1 MRTRRIYLG
10 ATILALGSLVPCGLV
25 DESKGGE
32 PQIIARGLDN
42 PCGIAV
48 QPGTNHVFVSTR
60 AGVFRLVPA
69 AAGFASHAE
78 IVGFP
83 TDIYGRGPAY
93 KIGPLGLAFLD
104 SKTLIVGG
112 GELPDGE
119 ELVRFYTVRT
129 EPRATG
135 QAQKV
140 EEMKA
145 SSGPFPAGD
154 DSLRGEGN
162 FFGVAV
168 KGTTVFVTANGDDTK
183 GWIFKIEVAAGKPGP
198 LVPFIR
204 SKEETGVD
212 GPTGATIS
220 PDGKL
225 VVCQFGEVN
234 LPGDGLLTI
243 YDPDSGALE
252 AKQKTGL
259 NDPAGVA
266 YSPKTGKLYMIDF
279 SWAVPGKGGLF
290 LLEQGGAKMKATRIA
305 QLNHPSALAFAPDGT
320 LFVAVIGIRE
330 DSDASKAHQPGS
342 VLVFKDL

>member
-1 MRTRRIYLG
+1 MRILPTYLG
-10 ATILALGSLVPCGLV
+10 ATILAAGSLAPCGQFEQAV
-25 DESKGGE
+25 GAE
-32 PQIIARGLDN
+32 PQVIAKGLDN
-42 PCGIAV
+42 PCGIAI
-48 QPGTNHVFVSTR
+48 QPGTGHVLVSTH
-60 AGVFRLVPA
+60 AGVLRLVPA

-104 SKTLIVGG
+104 PKTLIVGG
-112 GELPDGE
+112 GELPDGD
-119 ELVRFYTVRT
+119 ELVRFYTLGT
-129 EPRATG
+129 EPRAAG
-135 QAQKV
+135 SALKV

-145 SSGPFPAGD
+145 SSGPFPASD

-183 GWIFKIEVAAGKPGP
+183 GWFFKFEAPGGKPGP

-243 YDPDSGALE
+243 YDAETGALE
-252 AKQKTGL
+252 AKLKTGL

-290 LLEQGGAKMKATRIA
+290 LMEEGGAKMKATRIA

-320 LFVAVIGIRE
+320 LFVAVIGIRD
-330 DSDASKAHQPGS
+330 DSDAGKGHQPGS
-342 VLVFKDL
+342 VLLFKGL